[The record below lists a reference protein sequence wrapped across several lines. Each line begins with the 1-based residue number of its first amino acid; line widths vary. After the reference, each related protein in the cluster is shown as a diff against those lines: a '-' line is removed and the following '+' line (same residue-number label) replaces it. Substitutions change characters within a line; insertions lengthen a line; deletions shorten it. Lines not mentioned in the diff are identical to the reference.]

1 MPRCSASMFSAARPA
16 RLATALVLMA
26 TLSLLLASGSLPRRA
41 SAEPLD
47 VDSEIPPPAGERMS
61 NKLGNDWIRSEV
73 RPSENLEADQLANS
87 ERQRKLVDE
96 IARTQLGAQLG
107 KTTADLG
114 ILQRILDEKRLGDS
128 PADTTQALGVA
139 LGDVLVA
146 QAGYRWIRFE
156 DAKGRSRALRSRD
169 GKTVAF
175 PVTAI
180 SRILDMGHRPDV
192 AGIYA
197 QLAAMGGAKTAP

>member
-1 MPRCSASMFSAARPA
+1 MRSRFAFAGGQTQIG
-16 RLATALVLMA
+16 RLGAVLLLVLVVSIGYA
-26 TLSLLLASGSLPRRA
+26 EGPA

-47 VDSEIPPPAGERMS
+47 IDSEIPGPVGDRAADA
-61 NKLGNDWIRSEV
+61 LGDDWIRSPA
-73 RPSENLEADQLANS
+73 RPSENLEADAVANS
-87 ERQRKLVDE
+87 ERQRGLVDE
-96 IARTQLGAQLG
+96 IARKQLGSQLSR
-107 KTTADLG
+107 TTADLHT
-114 ILQRILDEKRLGDS
+114 IQRILDEHRLGSNPD
-128 PADTTQALGVA
+128 DTIQALGVV

-180 SRILDMGHRPDV
+180 ARILEMKHRPDI

-197 QLAAMGGAKTAP
+197 ELAAMGGAKTSP

>member
-1 MPRCSASMFSAARPA
+1 MSHRSFFASRAFGPG
-16 RLATALVLMA
+16 RLVIAFVVASTA
-26 TLSLLLASGSLPRRA
+26 SFLLAAGSMPTRA

-47 VDSEIPPPAGERMS
+47 VDSEIPRPAGDRMS
-61 NKLGNDWIRSEV
+61 EKLGNDWIRSEV
-73 RPSENLEADQLANS
+73 RPSENLEADELANC

-107 KTTADLG
+107 KTMDDLKT
-114 ILQRILDEKRLGDS
+114 IQRILDEKRLGS
-128 PADTTQALGVA
+128 NPADTIQALGVA
-139 LGDVLVA
+139 LGDVLVE

-180 SRILDMGHRPDV
+180 SRILDMDHRPDV

-197 QLAAMGGAKTAP
+197 ELAAMGGAKTAP